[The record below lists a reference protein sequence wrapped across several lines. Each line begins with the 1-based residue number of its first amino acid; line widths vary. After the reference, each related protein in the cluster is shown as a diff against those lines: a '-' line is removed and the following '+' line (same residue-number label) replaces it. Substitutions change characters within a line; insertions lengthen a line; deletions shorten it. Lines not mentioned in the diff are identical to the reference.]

1 MIREIREISKTLTS
15 MEGGNR
21 QELKVPTWPHCCGQ
35 LVYTLH
41 HTMLPWLLLPNHALS
56 WGIYLTNH
64 IGMCQSALVN
74 KHAKL
79 LPSRLEA
86 HIPRTLSSLPQY
98 IQKSCTGPWN
108 GAKKHEW
115 LSLQN

>member
-1 MIREIREISKTLTS
+1 

-21 QELKVPTWPHCCGQ
+21 QELEVPTWPHCCGQ

-64 IGMCQSALVN
+64 IGMCHKVHLST
-74 KHAKL
+74 HAK
-79 LPSRLEA
+79 
-86 HIPRTLSSLPQY
+86 
-98 IQKSCTGPWN
+98 
-108 GAKKHEW
+108 
-115 LSLQN
+115 